1 MKRVKTIKEILEN
14 YKREKTL
21 ESIKDYLLLKEELRI
36 YDMDFLNA
44 LGVALQYR
52 ELDKIVNRLVNKS
65 LKEI

>member
-1 MKRVKTIKEILEN
+1 MKRIKTIKEILEN

-21 ESIKDYLLLKEELRI
+21 ESLKDYLLLKEELRI

-52 ELDKIVNRLVNKS
+52 ELDKLVNRLVNKS

>member
-1 MKRVKTIKEILEN
+1 MKRSKTIKEILEN

>member
-1 MKRVKTIKEILEN
+1 MKRIKTIKEILEN

-44 LGVALQYR
+44 LGVALQHR
-52 ELDKIVNRLVNKS
+52 ELDKLVNRLINKS

>member
-1 MKRVKTIKEILEN
+1 MKRIKTIEEILEN

-21 ESIKDYLLLKEELRI
+21 ESLKDYLLLKEELRI

-44 LGVALQYR
+44 LGVAIQYQ
-52 ELDKIVNRLVNKS
+52 ELSKIVNRLINKS